1 MTVWPLT
8 DLGSCWVEWGQ
19 VPLSHSSWWPR
30 GRPGTGSGH
39 CRSDLV
45 RGGGVI
51 SKISGVCAI
60 SSVTFV
66 TSYMCRTHL
75 PAIVLTKMRYSKL
88 VISLRCQRWVMFAAL
103 KSCFGVA
110 REIRLTKT
118 ENQITSIVAIR
129 VLSDK
134 NQSQSAHQRKST
146 RGIEKK
152 HKKPWASLCRFNTDA
167 MEWVIHWT
175 FSLAN

>member
-1 MTVWPLT
+1 M
-8 DLGSCWVEWGQ
+8 WGKN
-19 VPLSHSSWWPR
+19 
-30 GRPGTGSGH
+30 GN
-39 CRSDLV
+39 
-45 RGGGVI
+45 I

-60 SSVTFV
+60 DSVTFV
-66 TSYMCRTHL
+66 TSYMCRTYL

-118 ENQITSIVAIR
+118 ENQITSIVGIR

-134 NQSQSAHQRKST
+134 NQSQSVHQRKSA

-152 HKKPWASLCRFNTDA
+152 EKKP
-167 MEWVIHWT
+167 
-175 FSLAN
+175 